1 MRTIHMSNVEVQ
13 TDNKELQEKKV
24 QTDAKEF
31 SSDKLVQTEDEK
43 TGEFFVKYPC
53 NYCGTNIAVII
64 SRNISESVMGP

>member
-24 QTDAKEF
+24 QTVAKEF

-43 TGEFFVKYPC
+43 
-53 NYCGTNIAVII
+53 
-64 SRNISESVMGP
+64 R